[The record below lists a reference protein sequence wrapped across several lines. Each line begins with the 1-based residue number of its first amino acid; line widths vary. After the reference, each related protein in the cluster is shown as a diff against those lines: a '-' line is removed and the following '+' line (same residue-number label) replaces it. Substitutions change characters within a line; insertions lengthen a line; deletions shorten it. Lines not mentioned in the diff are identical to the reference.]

1 MGDGRGVSKGLC
13 PSVSYS
19 TVMDEAARCRR
30 AARDAVRDID
40 PPELREAIETAL
52 ENDSMIPGAL
62 TLVTAR
68 AATADELDVDP
79 IAERA
84 AGVQLIYEGLS
95 AIRDLAATEP
105 WADVTENGEP
115 TEPGEI
121 DDALTESN
129 VAVLAAD
136 VAVSRGFY
144 LLARTDAAGKA
155 VETVRSFGRN
165 QTLAG
170 DDGAT
175 DGSLEVDVLELA
187 VIAGA
192 TSVGADPTQE
202 LLSRA
207 GELAREAG
215 TPFPPA
221 EGHLPDP
228 GEFDGDVDARAGAT
242 DGGTPTTAT
251 DH

>member
-1 MGDGRGVSKGLC
+1 
-13 PSVSYS
+13 
-19 TVMDEAARCRR
+19 MDEAARCRK
-30 AARDAVRDID
+30 AARDAVRDVE

-68 AATADELDVDP
+68 AATPGDLNVDV
-79 IAERA
+79 ISERA

-95 AIRDLAATEP
+95 SIRNLAATEP
-105 WADVTENGEP
+105 WANVASDDETA
-115 TEPGEI
+115 EPGEI

-155 VETVRSFGRN
+155 VETVRAFGRN
-165 QTLAG
+165 QTLG

-175 DGSLEVDVLELA
+175 DGGLEVDVLELA

-207 GELAREAG
+207 AELARDAG

-228 GEFDGDVDARAGAT
+228 AEFDGDVDARAGAT
-242 DGGTPTTAT
+242 DGGTPRTAT
-251 DH
+251 DP